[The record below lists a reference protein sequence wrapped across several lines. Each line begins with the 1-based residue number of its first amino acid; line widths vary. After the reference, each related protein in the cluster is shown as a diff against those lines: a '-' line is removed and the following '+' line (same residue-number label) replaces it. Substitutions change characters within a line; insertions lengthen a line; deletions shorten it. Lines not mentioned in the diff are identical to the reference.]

1 MGFLPSNWLGF
12 PVKIF
17 PSSNS
22 MTNRFDH
29 FPIPIGSMY
38 GIYANIGGI
47 LMVNVTIY
55 SIHGSYGILYVC
67 IPYKDHI
74 PSISH
79 NILHQWIGLKINIQE
94 PPPYF
99 MSENPWFFQCR
110 FSLHPIEKS
119 FIIPCFSASFLTYF
133 DPHPLVNVYVTMENH
148 HAINGKTH
156 YFNGHFQ

>member
-55 SIHGSYGILYVC
+55 IAYMDPMGYI
-67 IPYKDHI
+67 
-74 PSISH
+74 SISMLSDH
-79 NILHQWIGLKINIQE
+79 PAPNGSQSLGSLGLAGGDSQRLWSLQRKLAKMSRVD
-94 PPPYF
+94 PP
-99 MSENPWFFQCR
+99 SKKDT
-110 FSLHPIEKS
+110 IE
-119 FIIPCFSASFLTYF
+119 L
-133 DPHPLVNVYVTMENH
+133 
-148 HAINGKTH
+148 
-156 YFNGHFQ
+156 